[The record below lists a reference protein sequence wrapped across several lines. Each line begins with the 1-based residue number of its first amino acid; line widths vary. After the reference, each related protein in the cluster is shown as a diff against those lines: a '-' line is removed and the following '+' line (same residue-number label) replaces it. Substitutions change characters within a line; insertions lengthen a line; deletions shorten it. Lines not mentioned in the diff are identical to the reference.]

1 MATTTAT
8 QRRERARADYDAF
21 LRACPTHQL
30 LGRLSD
36 KWVSLVVAA
45 LSTAPMRYSDLARK
59 IAGVSPKMLTQT
71 LRTLERDG
79 IITRTV
85 TPSVPVRVDYA
96 LTPLGSS
103 LTTLLSAVKDWAET
117 HFEEVRAARERY
129 DAENTENTENTE
141 NAGNAA
147 NTENAG
153 NAGTGQSAA

>member
-1 MATTTAT
+1 MATTTAA
-8 QRRERARADYDAF
+8 QRREQARADYDAF
-21 LRACPTHQL
+21 LRACPTNQL

-45 LSTAPMRYSDLARK
+45 LAQGPKRYSDIGRK

-96 LTPLGSS
+96 LTPLGTS
-103 LTTLLSAVKDWAET
+103 LAALLTAVKDWAET
-117 HFEEVRAARERY
+117 HFEEVRDARERY
-129 DAENTENTENTE
+129 DAETP
-141 NAGNAA
+141 A
-147 NTENAG
+147 
-153 NAGTGQSAA
+153 